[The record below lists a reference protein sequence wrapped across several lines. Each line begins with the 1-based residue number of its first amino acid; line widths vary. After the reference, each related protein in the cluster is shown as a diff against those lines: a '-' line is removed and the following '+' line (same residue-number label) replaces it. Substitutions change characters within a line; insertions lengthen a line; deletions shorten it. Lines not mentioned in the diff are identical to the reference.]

1 MLVRFTRDWHRPKAA
16 EGEELELAEDVA
28 LHLIHRGVAE
38 PVKKQAERAV
48 VVAPDKG
55 VLG

>member
-16 EGEELELAEDVA
+16 EGEELELPEDVA

-48 VVAPDKG
+48 VVTPEKG

>member
-1 MLVRFTRDWHRPKAA
+1 MHVRFTRDWHRPKAA

>member
-48 VVAPDKG
+48 VVTPEKG